1 MTRKHYSYFLTYI
14 LHHYSSFG
22 VSITSARDNR
32 GRKTVIARQS
42 SQTTVKPKPAQT
54 RNNKNVTDVIYV
66 APKDAKAVRLELE
79 KLGYFDSRY
88 KLVKVELSKDEVGKK
103 VAIGLPITQHC
114 KSLYLSEGK
123 EGLSQRMENLVI
135 GLGEEQ
141 VPYSSSQMSK
151 MANKAS

>member
-1 MTRKHYSYFLTYI
+1 MTRNHCSYLTHTQ
-14 LHHYSSFG
+14 LLHYSSFA
-22 VSITSARDNR
+22 VSITSAEDNR
-32 GRKTVIARQS
+32 ESNTGVATQGP
-42 SQTTVKPKPAQT
+42 QTAVKPKPTQT
-54 RNNKNVTDVIYV
+54 QNNRIVTDVIYV

-88 KLVKVELSKDEVGKK
+88 KLVKVELSNNEVEKK
-103 VAIGLPITQHC
+103 VVIGLPITQHC

-123 EGLSQRMENLVI
+123 EGLSQRMDNFVI

-141 VPYSSSQMSK
+141 VPFSSSQMSK

>member
-1 MTRKHYSYFLTYI
+1 M
-14 LHHYSSFG
+14 
-22 VSITSARDNR
+22 
-32 GRKTVIARQS
+32 
-42 SQTTVKPKPAQT
+42 
-54 RNNKNVTDVIYV
+54 

-88 KLVKVELSKDEVGKK
+88 KLVKVELSENEDVKK
-103 VAIGLPITQHC
+103 VVIGLPITQHC
-114 KSLYLSEGK
+114 KKLYLSEGK
-123 EGLSQRMENLVI
+123 GSLSQRIENLVI

>member
-1 MTRKHYSYFLTYI
+1 M
-14 LHHYSSFG
+14 
-22 VSITSARDNR
+22 
-32 GRKTVIARQS
+32 
-42 SQTTVKPKPAQT
+42 
-54 RNNKNVTDVIYV
+54 
-66 APKDAKAVRLELE
+66 APKDAKGVRLELE

-88 KLVKVELSKDEVGKK
+88 KLVKVELSDNEDGKN

-123 EGLSQRMENLVI
+123 EGLTQRIENLVI
-135 GLGEEQ
+135 GLGEEE